1 MRWAA
6 IIGVMLFSTSAA
18 GEPELLFVAEWGG
31 DAGLEI
37 AGGKGSPVHG
47 PTSVALDPLGNIWI
61 LDNLQNRLVGF
72 NDKGGQIGEV
82 QLAPGHRDDLA
93 VGPDGSFALFSM
105 HLRRIEVLD
114 RDGRPLGLMKLSP
127 LLAPVG
133 RISFPGEL
141 EIQNAHGERFRLG
154 TVDRPRPIKQV
165 LLGRSLECGIRVDA
179 GAARLYIQNDAAIV
193 AEGRGSY
200 RVTDLD
206 LGEVASA
213 RPATDCKK
221 SSFLIE
227 VERLLPG
234 TKVIVE
240 REVARVRDHDIK
252 ERWIVRD
259 AWLYQPFRRFASRG
273 NTAVMILPVESGLQV
288 WRWRL
293 P

>member
-18 GEPELLFVAEWGG
+18 GEPELLFTAEWGS
-31 DAGLEI
+31 DSGLEL
-37 AGGKGSPVHG
+37 AGGKGTPVHG

-82 QLAPGHRDDLA
+82 QLTPGHRDDLA
-93 VGPDGSFALFSM
+93 VGPDGSFAMLSM
-105 HLRRIEVLD
+105 HLSQIEILD
-114 RDGRPLGLMKLSP
+114 RDGRPLGNMRLSP

-141 EIQNAHGERFRLG
+141 EIENAHGERFRLG

-165 LLGRSLECGIRVDA
+165 LFGRRFECGIRVDEGQA
-179 GAARLYIQNDAAIV
+179 QLFTQESVAIV
-193 AEGRGSY
+193 AEGKRSY
-200 RVTDLD
+200 QVTSLD
-206 LGEVASA
+206 LGIVASA
-213 RPATDCKK
+213 RPATDC
-221 SSFLIE
+221 SAGSFLIE
-227 VERLLPG
+227 VERLLPESR
-234 TKVIVE
+234 VIVE
-240 REVARVRDHDIK
+240 REVALVSDNDVK
-252 ERWIVRD
+252 ERWSVRD

-273 NTAVMILPVESGLQV
+273 DTVVMILPVDWGLQV

-293 P
+293 R